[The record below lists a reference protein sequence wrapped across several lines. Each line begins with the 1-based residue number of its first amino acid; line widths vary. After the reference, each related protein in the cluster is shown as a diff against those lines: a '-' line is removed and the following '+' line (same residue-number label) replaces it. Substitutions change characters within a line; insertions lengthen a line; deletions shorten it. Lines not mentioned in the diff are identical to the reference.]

1 MYLSSAPMSSSPVG
15 LLDHPQQALRLPRT
29 PLRVVPTVATAAPR
43 SAARASTE
51 SPLGLLRDLPL
62 FRVLAEAQLEQL
74 ASRAVVR
81 HFRRGE
87 RVVEQGRQQDTLFI
101 LLSGKAHAMRTGA
114 NGRSLLLQV
123 LKPGDFFGE
132 LGVIDG
138 QAHNGSVRCLV
149 QCDVLMLPGR
159 EVDRCLM
166 QWPEF
171 AQAMVQ
177 IMVQHLRATNRRI
190 ASLALHDVHDRV
202 IDYLRDNGEPVA
214 DGVYHV
220 RGRVSRTEMAF
231 MVGASREMVC
241 RVMRQ
246 LSRRGIIDART
257 DGSIVVRPPVEVGLV
272 AAASAGD

>member
-1 MYLSSAPMSSSPVG
+1 MYTSTAFTPSSPIG
-15 LLDHPQQALRLPRT
+15 LLEPPHLPVRLPRT
-29 PLRVVPTVATAAPR
+29 PLRAVPPAATR
-43 SAARASTE
+43 SVGRGHAE
-51 SPLGLLRDLPL
+51 SAVSLLRDMSL
-62 FRVLAEAQLEQL
+62 FRVLSESQLGQL

-87 RVVEQGRQQDTLFI
+87 RVIEQGRQQDTLFI
-101 LLSGKAHAMRTGA
+101 MLSGKAHAMRTGA

-159 EVDRCLM
+159 DVDRALM

-257 DGSIVVRPPVEVGLV
+257 DGSIVVRPPADGGQLDPAPVQ
-272 AAASAGD
+272 D

>member
-1 MYLSSAPMSSSPVG
+1 MPSSTVGLLERPQPAIRLQRAPARVASAVTARSGSRAGAEAPVG
-15 LLDHPQQALRLPRT
+15 LL
-29 PLRVVPTVATAAPR
+29 
-43 SAARASTE
+43 
-51 SPLGLLRDLPL
+51 RDMPL
-62 FRVLAEAQLEQL
+62 FRVLDEARLRQLT
-74 ASRAVVR
+74 ARAVVR
-81 HFRRGE
+81 HFRRGD
-87 RVVEQGRQQDTLFI
+87 RVVEQGRQQDTLFV

-123 LKPGDFFGE
+123 LRPGDFFGE

-159 EVDRCLM
+159 DVDRSLI

-177 IMVQHLRATNRRI
+177 VMVGHLRATNRRI

-214 DGVYHV
+214 DGTYHV
-220 RGRVSRTEMAF
+220 RGRVSRTEMAL

-246 LSRRGIIDART
+246 LSRRGIIDARS
-257 DGSIVVRPPVEVGLV
+257 DGSIVVRPPADACLIEAPDLE
-272 AAASAGD
+272 D

>member
-1 MYLSSAPMSSSPVG
+1 MYLSPAPVSASPVG
-15 LLDHPQQALRLPRT
+15 LLDRPQTHLRLPIAPQRIVPMST
-29 PLRVVPTVATAAPR
+29 PRPLARGAGE
-43 SAARASTE
+43 SAMA
-51 SPLGLLRDLPL
+51 LLRDLPL
-62 FRVLAEAQLEQL
+62 FRSLDESQLDHL

-87 RVVEQGRQQDTLFI
+87 RVVEQGRQQDTLFV
-101 LLSGKAHAMRTGA
+101 LLSGKAHAMRTGT

-123 LKPGDFFGE
+123 LKAGDFFGE

-159 EVDRCLM
+159 DVDQCLM

-171 AQAMVQ
+171 AQALVQ
-177 IMVQHLRATNRRI
+177 IMVRRLRATNRRI

-202 IDYLRDNGEPVA
+202 IDFLRDNGEVVA

-257 DGSIVVRPPVEVGLV
+257 DGSIVVRPPAD
-272 AAASAGD
+272 AALIGTESPED

>member
-1 MYLSSAPMSSSPVG
+1 MYTSTAFTPSSPIGLLEPPHAPM
-15 LLDHPQQALRLPRT
+15 RLPRT
-29 PLRVVPTVATAAPR
+29 SLRVLPPAPPR
-43 SAARASTE
+43 SVGRSHAE
-51 SPLGLLRDLPL
+51 SPVSMLRDMPL
-62 FRVLAEAQLEQL
+62 FRVLDESQLEQL
-74 ASRAVVR
+74 AARAVVR

-159 EVDRCLM
+159 DVDRALM

-202 IDYLRDNGEPVA
+202 IDYLRENGEPVA
-214 DGVYHV
+214 DGVFHV

-246 LSRRGIIDART
+246 LGRRGIIDART
-257 DGSIVVRPPVEVGLV
+257 DGSIVVRPPVEDSFVQT
-272 AAASAGD
+272 SRSED

>member
-1 MYLSSAPMSSSPVG
+1 MYTSSASIASSPVG
-15 LLDHPQQALRLPRT
+15 LLDRQQPSIRQPRM
-29 PLRVVPTVATAAPR
+29 PLRIVPTAVARSPARGGVESATA
-43 SAARASTE
+43 
-51 SPLGLLRDLPL
+51 LLRDMPL
-62 FRVLAEAQLEQL
+62 FRVLDESQLEHL

-87 RVVEQGRQQDTLFI
+87 RIVEQGRQQDTLFI
-101 LLSGKAHAMRTGA
+101 LLSGKAHGMRTGA

-159 EVDRCLM
+159 DVDRCLM

-214 DGVYHV
+214 DGEYHV

-246 LSRRGIIDART
+246 LSRRNIIDART
-257 DGSIVVRPPVEVGLV
+257 DGSIVVRPPAETAFVQTARSE
-272 AAASAGD
+272 D